1 VAFLRCGWFLVLGLR
16 ALVQH
21 EGWISWIGH
30 VLEALIEGGLGLAVV
45 RRHAWGLYGLVLTG
59 CLGLFSVLDRS
70 AIDIEVAI
78 ALVIVYGLG
87 AYYVRPIMPRGKRRR
102 SLVSKLSGRGTEN

>member
-1 VAFLRCGWFLVLGLR
+1 GGVGENG
-16 ALVQH
+16 
-21 EGWISWIGH
+21 GWIRWVGRCFEGVIG
-30 VLEALIEGGLGLAVV
+30 GGVGVGVGKRSARGV
-45 RRHAWGLYGLVLTG
+45 YCLVLTG